1 MYLLY
6 TGSAQLVW
14 PSSSRSG
21 APYMAWMSPRTSSE
35 VQPVSSGRMIMRSR
49 KPLRYW

>member
-6 TGSAQLVW
+6 TGSAQLTW
-14 PSSSRSG
+14 PPSSRSG
-21 APYMAWMSPRTSSE
+21 APYMASISPRTSSE
-35 VQPVSSGRMIMRSR
+35 VQPVSSGRIIMRSR